1 MREDDTTLRP
11 RLSVMGEREEE
22 SVFASESE
30 VVRVRAA
37 VGFDA
42 VVRCHHLQYVA
53 SSVNDLVNVADFVLV
68 FVSVT
73 TVEIVAVT
81 DAE

>member
-1 MREDDTTLRP
+1 
-11 RLSVMGEREEE
+11 MGEREEE

-42 VVRCHHLQYVA
+42 VVRCHHPYVA

-73 TVEIVAVT
+73 TVEIVGVT